1 VELIKKGKRAGHG
14 LLLIGPP
21 GTGKTA
27 IAVGMARELGRDV
40 PFVSISGS
48 EIYGTIIKK
57 TEFLTQ
63 AMRRAIGLRLI
74 EQREVYEGEVTSL
87 EIEKAPHPYNPY
99 VQVALGAL
107 LTLKTK
113 KEEKTIEVSDRIA
126 NQLLRLNIR
135 IGDVIEI
142 DAETGRINKIGRS
155 REIESKWKGE
165 YRVGRLVERP
175 DGPVFKTKKISHTLS
190 LHDIDMA
197 NIRVGRALLFREE
210 EITDEVRMK
219 VDEEVEKL
227 IKEKKAQLVPGI
239 LFIDEAHML
248 DIEAF
253 SFLNRALEQEFAP
266 LLVLATNR
274 AITKIRG
281 TDVLAPHGIPIDMLD
296 RLLIAK
302 TKLPSRED
310 IMKILEIK
318 AINDGI
324 ELDKTALEFLT
335 EIGVKHTL
343 RYAAQLLQ
351 PSKIIAEIMNSN
363 IVKIEHIERA
373 KNVFMDV
380 RDSMKY
386 LEEELSKDPIFSQF
400 LK

>member
-1 VELIKKGKRAGHG
+1 
-14 LLLIGPP
+14 
-21 GTGKTA
+21 
-27 IAVGMARELGRDV
+27 
-40 PFVSISGS
+40 
-48 EIYGTIIKK
+48 
-57 TEFLTQ
+57 
-63 AMRRAIGLRLI
+63 
-74 EQREVYEGEVTSL
+74 
-87 EIEKAPHPYNPY
+87 
-99 VQVALGAL
+99 
-107 LTLKTK
+107 
-113 KEEKTIEVSDRIA
+113 
-126 NQLLRLNIR
+126 
-135 IGDVIEI
+135 
-142 DAETGRINKIGRS
+142 
-155 REIESKWKGE
+155 
-165 YRVGRLVERP
+165 
-175 DGPVFKTKKISHTLS
+175 
-190 LHDIDMA
+190 
-197 NIRVGRALLFREE
+197 
-210 EITDEVRMK
+210 
-219 VDEEVEKL
+219 
-227 IKEKKAQLVPGI
+227 
-239 LFIDEAHML
+239 
-248 DIEAF
+248 
-253 SFLNRALEQEFAP
+253 
-266 LLVLATNR
+266 
-274 AITKIRG
+274 
-281 TDVLAPHGIPIDMLD
+281 MLD